1 MTLSSIP
8 EIHFSARSCVLWI
21 MSVMIYFIGP
31 IFHFKYFCLIIF
43 QCFNLFVNIL
53 FISNVF
59 FHLINSCSS
68 TSETVLTRP
77 WISSLNSHI
86 CLLNSSIRSL
96 ILLQRGTLNLPQILW
111 LYFGFCN
118 FGLPSP
124 CGVGSRV
131 AVVSCI
137 VCCFLM
143 FCASVG
149 EGREH
154 TLTPFLFFQACWDI
168 LAPVTLLREISV
180 WSELQIGG
188 WWTWYWLLNYWV
200 NCWSRL
206 GYMSTGP

>member
-31 IFHFKYFCLIIF
+31 IFHFKYFCLTIF

-68 TSETVLTRP
+68 TSEIVLTRP

-131 AVVSCI
+131 VVVSCI
-137 VCCFLM
+137 VCCFS
-143 FCASVG
+143 CSVHLLEKVENIPWHPSSSSKPVG
-149 EGREH
+149 ISWLRW
-154 TLTPFLFFQACWDI
+154 LF
-168 LAPVTLLREISV
+168 
-180 WSELQIGG
+180 SERYL
-188 WWTWYWLLNYWV
+188 YEV
-200 NCWSRL
+200 SFR
-206 GYMSTGP
+206 